1 MWLVDK
7 ARLFAKAIPYY
18 TTQQIGGAK
27 RRRIGNTRRPW
38 NVAENR
44 PDDRYQGKK
53 RPC

>member
-27 RRRIGNTRRPW
+27 SADLARIRMP
-38 NVAENR
+38 
-44 PDDRYQGKK
+44 
-53 RPC
+53 